1 MQNTNINISNYNSF
15 QSYLLLDF
23 SFSFEKD
30 VPHDD
35 ICRTVLE
42 VAQEV
47 NINKYVD
54 FSHRNIHGYDAFM
67 MFALVLLAKAEYGY
81 ASTRRLEH
89 LCKTDIRYMFIAK
102 NQCPSHMAF
111 QRFINDD
118 LKMSIDDIFYEVN
131 RYIEKKMNI
140 NTDVLCIDGTK
151 YEANANKN
159 TFVWRANTVRNRTKR
174 WKKTNQCIDKINRYF
189 KRNNINL
196 RYSLLKEPS
205 IDYLLD
211 ISDKIEKY
219 MKDEN
224 IAFVHGKGK
233 RKSDIQKLY
242 DELKE
247 HAMKMFEYTIHMD
260 ILGERNSFSKTDPD
274 ATFMHMKYDYYN
286 HTNVF
291 KPGYNIQTGVS
302 DGIIRNIYISSDGN
316 DINTYIP
323 FMEKYY
329 EAYGS
334 YPKKTPADAGY
345 GSFDNYSYCK
355 EHNIELY
362 MKYAGYYKEK
372 EKTNEKNRFKK
383 PHMKRTEDG
392 GFICPAGY
400 EFEIEKV
407 TIDSRSNY
415 DKINFLFRNNKCGE
429 CPLRNKCTKSKSG
442 RTIVHS
448 YQMEEYQKEIKRN
461 IRSEDGIRLMYQRSN
476 ETEGTFGDWKNNH
489 QFERL
494 HRRGENG
501 VKLEIYLVAI
511 GHNIRK
517 YHRYKIQKQKTEKVN

>member
-1 MQNTNINISNYNSF
+1 MTSTQINQGNYTAYQPYMLLNFDYSF
-15 QSYLLLDF
+15 QNDVLD
-23 SFSFEKD
+23 
-30 VPHDD
+30 DD
-35 ICRTVLE
+35 LSVTILE
-42 VAQEV
+42 VLGR
-47 NINKYVD
+47 INLNKFID
-54 FSHRNIHGYDAFM
+54 FHNLDSRSYDPVMMLTIILMAF
-67 MFALVLLAKAEYGY
+67 AEDGY
-81 ASTRRLEH
+81 ASLRKLEK
-89 LCKTDIRYMFIAK
+89 LCRYDIRYRSIK
-102 NQCPSHMAF
+102 NGCVPSYKSF
-111 QRFINDD
+111 ERFINHT
-118 LKMSIDDIFYEVN
+118 LKESIQTIAKEIYLYVQD
-131 RYIEKKMNI
+131 EKALEEQI
-140 NTDVLCIDGTK
+140 LYIDGTK
-151 YEANANKN
+151 FEANANKM
-159 TFVWRANTVRNRTKR
+159 TFCWKGWSKR
-174 WKKTNQCIDKINRYF
+174 YLPRHWQKCMELLKQVNRYF
-189 KRNNINL
+189 KKHEININ
-196 RYSLLKEPS
+196 YSILKYPNIEYMIKIDEALENWLKEKEY
-205 IDYLLD
+205 IR
-211 ISDKIEKY
+211 KGRGKHE
-219 MKDEN
+219 
-224 IAFVHGKGK
+224 IA
-233 RKSDIQKLY
+233 KLC
-242 DELKE
+242 DELKKS
-247 HAMKMFEYTIHMD
+247 AVKMWEYAIQED
-260 ILGERNSFSKTDPD
+260 ILEDRNSFSKTDPD

-383 PHMKRTEDG
+383 THMKRTEDG

-448 YQMEEYQKEIKRN
+448 YQMEEYQKEVKRN